1 MSSEILNNTLEFWG
15 NLEYAYIN
23 KLGTLNKIRA
33 KRKQP
38 LITNRLDFIK
48 ALTGYI
54 EGENRVRLNYVKSR
68 LSEEVGGYN
77 SNELQKY
84 SDLME
89 AFQGVTS
96 LLCEANV
103 AEITSFEG
111 FIEEIRG
118 NAIRV
123 NANQKA
129 LDPTFFAR
137 LQPIKTRTEL
147 TFSVNTLST
156 SELFNLTGQLG
167 NTHMMMDGRVRSFL
181 ASDSMED
188 SLFIIANKQVDDL
201 INRAE
206 LGNPFAKK
214 LVECIR
220 ELYTA
225 NKFKFQTLFLDSNY
239 FKISEKENSA
249 EISFGQEKVKMKLNV
264 GSKVEVLGGKT
275 KMYIGKIDTKIGCI
289 NAVLMD

>member
-1 MSSEILNNTLEFWG
+1 MSNEILNHTLEFWG
-15 NLEYAYIN
+15 DLEFAYIN
-23 KLGTLNKIRA
+23 KLGDLNKVRA
-33 KRKQP
+33 KKKLP

-54 EGENRVRLNYVKSR
+54 EKENRVRLNYVKSR
-68 LSEEVGGYN
+68 LSEEVGGYD
-77 SNELQKY
+77 SSELQKY

-89 AFQGVTS
+89 VFQGVTS
-96 LLCEANV
+96 LLCEQEV
-103 AEITSFEG
+103 LEIVSFKG

-118 NAIRV
+118 NAIRD

-129 LDPTFFAR
+129 LDPTFFDG
-137 LQPIKTRTEL
+137 LQPIKTRTES

-156 SELFNLTGQLG
+156 SELYSLTGQLG
-167 NTHMMMDGRVRSFL
+167 NTHMSVDGQVKSFL

-188 SLFIIANKQVDDL
+188 SLFIIANKQVDIL
-201 INRAE
+201 MNRAE
-206 LGNPFAKK
+206 SGNPFAKK
-214 LVECIR
+214 LVDCIR
-220 ELYTA
+220 GLYTA

-239 FKISEKENSA
+239 FKLSEKENSA
-249 EISFGQEKVKMKLNV
+249 EITFGQEKIKMKLNA

-289 NAVLMD
+289 NAVLMS